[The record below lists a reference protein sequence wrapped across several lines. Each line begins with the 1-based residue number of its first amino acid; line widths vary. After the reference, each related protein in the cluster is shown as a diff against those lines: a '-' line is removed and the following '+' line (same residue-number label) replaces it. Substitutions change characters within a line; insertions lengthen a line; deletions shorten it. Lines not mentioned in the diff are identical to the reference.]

1 MNLIASVCGY
11 LVVKLIA
18 SVCGYLVV
26 KLIASV
32 WILASENDR

>member
-1 MNLIASVCGY
+1 VNLIASVCGY